1 MIPMGKEQHLEYKAL
16 FLFALRRVTVG
27 VIILLLALI
36 VGLLRQF
43 IVIGISSVVE
53 NLNFLS
59 TANINVTSIVMFLDI
74 ILFLFGVFTT
84 AIGLLVAWLE
94 HKNYTYRFDEFN
106 FLIKTGIINKYET
119 LIPYRQ
125 IQDVHIKRS
134 LIYQVL
140 GLSTVDIKMLSTEQE
155 SGHVMDEVVIDK
167 VDKFIAEEI
176 RSVLSRKIGIQI
188 TEDKFKD
195 NKVPFK

>member
-1 MIPMGKEQHLEYKAL
+1 MGKEQHLEYKAL
-16 FLFALRRVTVG
+16 FLFALRRITVG
-27 VIILLLALI
+27 VIILILALV
-36 VGLLRQF
+36 VGIFRQF
-43 IVIGISSVVE
+43 IVIGLTSVID
-53 NLNFLS
+53 NIYLLNSTNVNALS
-59 TANINVTSIVMFLDI
+59 IIMFLDI
-74 ILFLFGVFTT
+74 LFFLFGVF
-84 AIGLLVAWLE
+84 ALAVGLLVAWLE

-106 FLIKTGIINKYET
+106 FLIKTGIINKFET

-134 LIYQVL
+134 LLYQVL

-167 VDKFIAEEI
+167 VDKYIAEEI

-188 TEDKFKD
+188 TEDKLKD
-195 NKVPFK
+195 NKII

>member
-16 FLFALRRVTVG
+16 FLFALRRITVG
-27 VIILLLALI
+27 VIILILALV
-36 VGLLRQF
+36 VGIFRQF
-43 IVIGISSVVE
+43 IVIGLTSVID
-53 NLNFLS
+53 NIYLLNSTNVNALS
-59 TANINVTSIVMFLDI
+59 IIMFLDI
-74 ILFLFGVFTT
+74 LLFLFGVF
-84 AIGLLVAWLE
+84 ALAVGLLVAWLE

-106 FLIKTGIINKYET
+106 FLIKTGIINKFET

-134 LIYQVL
+134 LLYQVL

-167 VDKFIAEEI
+167 VDKYIAEEI

-188 TEDKFKD
+188 TEDKLKD
-195 NKVPFK
+195 NKII

>member
-16 FLFALRRVTVG
+16 FLFALRRITVG
-27 VIILLLALI
+27 VIILILALV
-36 VGLLRQF
+36 VGIFRQF
-43 IVIGISSVVE
+43 IVIGLTSVID
-53 NLNFLS
+53 NIYLLNSTNVNALS
-59 TANINVTSIVMFLDI
+59 IIMFLDI
-74 ILFLFGVFTT
+74 LFFLFGVF
-84 AIGLLVAWLE
+84 ALAVGLLVAWLE

-106 FLIKTGIINKYET
+106 FLIKTGIINKFET

-134 LIYQVL
+134 LLYQVL

-167 VDKFIAEEI
+167 VDKYIAEEI

-188 TEDKFKD
+188 TEDKLKD
-195 NKVPFK
+195 NKII